1 MNNNSNIK
9 FIEWLAGLID
19 GDGCFVLSQ
28 KGYGSLEITMDSRD
42 SYCLYV
48 VKNKYGGSVKLRS
61 GSNSFRYRLH
71 HKIGLLQLLNDVN
84 GFLRHSIRILQY
96 NKLCCKYNI
105 PIKDT
110 IILSYN
116 SGWMGGFF
124 DSDGTISI
132 NKNTNQLYIS
142 ISQKTQ
148 ELLILLKNL
157 YGGEIYIDRSSNTFK
172 WYVTKKEDILYLKD
186 NYFKNTYVYSKK
198 KSRLFLIDEFYK
210 LKQLKKENNPFLYKI
225 ESNFFNKWNNFI
237 D

>member
-1 MNNNSNIK
+1 MNNNLNIK

-19 GDGCFVLSQ
+19 GDGCFLLSQ

-42 SYCLYV
+42 SYCLYII
-48 VKNKYGGSVKLRS
+48 KNKYGGSVKLRS

-71 HKIGLLQLLNDVN
+71 HRIGLLQLLEHVN
-84 GFLRHSIRILQY
+84 GFIRNSYRILQY
-96 NKLCCKYNI
+96 NKLCFKYDI
-105 PIKDT
+105 LIKDT
-110 IILSYN
+110 LILSYN
-116 SGWMGGFF
+116 SGWMGGLF

-157 YGGEIYIDRSSNTFK
+157 YGGEIYIDRASNTFK
-172 WYVTKKEDILYLKD
+172 WYVTKKEEILYLKD
-186 NYFKNTYVYSKK
+186 NYFKKTYIYSKK

-210 LKQLKKENNPFLYKI
+210 LKQLKKENNPFINKI
-225 ESNFFNKWNNFI
+225 ENNFFNKWNNFI
-237 D
+237 E